1 MVNILRY
8 TLRPMKEKVSQS
20 GPQRLVSGGLWSIG
34 FMVLSG
40 FFWLLWGVQVSRQYG
55 PSGYGLFSMAQS
67 AYNFIWAFIF
77 GGIFEG
83 LIKFGT
89 EHLLEEDPNLTSFFS
104 KYVRYLTGISLIVFI
119 ILTAASFLIS
129 DTILRILTLSIA
141 FSFLFSGLKDSL
153 ASIIGSLKK
162 NKQLSIINSSR
173 AYIVFI
179 IGIVFILFGLPFY
192 TLPTLLLMAT
202 AGQLI
207 ISLFFCRPYL
217 KDLYLSNLK
226 IFRMENKRYFLSEDI
241 KNLKYILFFG
251 LFVSIGKISFNVMK
265 SLDIMVLN
273 LFFDYENIGIYSV
286 ADTASSLLF
295 YMTAFSLPIISSIS
309 EAWKIKDDKLMEEY
323 VKISVKYPLL
333 IGVPLTISIFALAE
347 PLVLGIYGTDFQ
359 AAVIPL
365 QILIVGTFLLMFGYT
380 LSSVLVGIG
389 KPKLSGGLM
398 AGAAVQYIFSLYV
411 LTPAFGFEGAALALT
426 LTGITSLFLIPFF
439 IKYYLKIN
447 IFSGIY
453 KILISGAIFA
463 IILFYIP
470 KSNIL
475 NLSLGYVAGLT
486 VFIISLKFTGY
497 IDREDITMLSSLRSQ
512 H

>member
-1 MVNILRY
+1 
-8 TLRPMKEKVSQS
+8 MKEEASQS
-20 GPQRLVSGGLWSIG
+20 GSRRLVSGGLWSIG

-40 FFWLLWGVQVSRQYG
+40 FIWLLWGVQVSRNYG
-55 PSGYGLFSMAQS
+55 PSGFGLFSMAQS

-89 EHLLEEDPNLTSFFS
+89 EHLLEDDSNPAYFFS
-104 KYVRYLTGISLIVFI
+104 NYVRYLTGISLVVFV
-119 ILTAASFLIS
+119 ILAAASFLIS

-141 FSFLFSGLKDSL
+141 FSFLFSGAKDSL
-153 ASIIGSLKK
+153 ASIVGALKR
-162 NKQLSIINSSR
+162 NRQLSIINSSR

-179 IGIVFILFGLPFY
+179 VGFVFILFDLPFY

-202 AGQLI
+202 IGQLLV
-207 ISLFFCRPYL
+207 SLFFCRPYL
-217 KDLYLSNLK
+217 KDLYLSILK
-226 IFRMENKRYFLSEDI
+226 IFRMENKRYFISEDLQ
-241 KNLKYILFFG
+241 NFKYLVFFG

-273 LFFDYENIGIYSV
+273 LFFDYENVGIYSV

-295 YMTAFSLPIISSIS
+295 YMTAFSIPIISSIS
-309 EAWKIKDDKLMEEY
+309 EAWKKKDDELMEEY

-347 PLVLGIYGTDFQ
+347 PLVLGIYGADFQ
-359 AAVIPL
+359 AAVVPL
-365 QILIVGTFLLMFGYT
+365 QILIVGTFMLMFGYT
-380 LSSVLVGIG
+380 LSAVLVGIG

-411 LTPAFGFEGAALALT
+411 LAPAFGFEGAALALT
-426 LTGITSLFLIPFF
+426 LTGVTSLFLIPFF
-439 IKYYLKIN
+439 IRYYLKIN
-447 IFSGIY
+447 IFSGIF
-453 KILISGAIFA
+453 KILVSGAIFA
-463 IILFYIP
+463 IILLYIP
-470 KSNIL
+470 KSNL
-475 NLSLGYVAGLT
+475 LTLSLGYAAGLV
-486 VFIISLKFTGY
+486 VFLISLKYTGY
-497 IDREDITMLSSLRSQ
+497 IDKEDITMLSSLRSQ

>member
-1 MVNILRY
+1 
-8 TLRPMKEKVSQS
+8 MKEKAPRS
-20 GPQRLVSGGLWSIG
+20 GPQQLVSGGLWSIG

-55 PSGYGLFSMAQS
+55 PAGYGLFSMAQS
-67 AYNFIWAFIF
+67 AYNFIWAFVF

-89 EHLLEEDPNLTSFFS
+89 EHLLEDDSNPAYFFS
-104 KYVRYLTGISLIVFI
+104 SYVRYLTGISLVVFV

-129 DTILRILTLSIA
+129 DTILKILTLSIA
-141 FSFLFSGLKDSL
+141 FSFLFSGVKDSL
-153 ASIIGSLKK
+153 ASIVGSLKRHR
-162 NKQLSIINSSR
+162 QLSIINSCR

-179 IGIVFILFGLPFY
+179 LGFAFILFGLPFY

-202 AGQLI
+202 IGQLLV
-207 ISLFFCRPYL
+207 SMFFCRSYL
-217 KDLYLSNLK
+217 KDLYLSILK
-226 IFRMENKRYFLSEDI
+226 IFRMKNKRYFVSEDI
-241 KNLKYILFFG
+241 QNFKYLIFFG

-273 LFFDYENIGIYSV
+273 LFFDYENVGIYSV

-295 YMTAFSLPIISSIS
+295 YMTAFSIPIISSIS
-309 EAWKIKDDKLMEEY
+309 EAWKKKDDELMEAY

-347 PLVLGIYGTDFQ
+347 PLILGIYGADFQ

-380 LSSVLVGIG
+380 LSAVLVGIG

-398 AGAAVQYIFSLYV
+398 AGAAIQYIFSLYV
-411 LTPAFGFEGAALALT
+411 LAPAFGFEGAALALT
-426 LTGITSLFLIPFF
+426 LTGVTSLFLIPFF

-447 IFSGIY
+447 IFSGIF
-453 KILISGAIFA
+453 KILASGAIFA
-463 IILFYIP
+463 VILFYIP
-470 KSNIL
+470 KSDFL
-475 NLSLGYVAGLT
+475 TLSLGYAAGLV
-486 VFIISLKFTGY
+486 VFIVSLKYTGY
-497 IDREDITMLSSLRSQ
+497 IDKEDISMLRSLRSQ

>member
-1 MVNILRY
+1 
-8 TLRPMKEKVSQS
+8 
-20 GPQRLVSGGLWSIG
+20 
-34 FMVLSG
+34 MVLSG

-55 PSGYGLFSMAQS
+55 PVGFGLFSMAQS

-89 EHLLEEDPNLTSFFS
+89 EHLLEDDQNPAYFFS
-104 KYVRYLTGISLIVFI
+104 NYVRYLTGISLVVFV
-119 ILTAASFLIS
+119 ILAASSFFVS

-141 FSFLFSGLKDSL
+141 FSFLFSGVKDSL
-153 ASIIGSLKK
+153 ASIIGSLKRHR
-162 NKQLSIINSSR
+162 QLSIINSSR
-173 AYIVFI
+173 AYIVF
-179 IGIVFILFGLPFY
+179 GLGFVFILFGLPFY
-192 TLPTLLLMAT
+192 SLPTLLLVAT

-217 KDLYLSNLK
+217 KDLYLSIRK
-226 IFRMENKRYFLSEDI
+226 VFRMENKRYFISEDLQ
-241 KNLKYILFFG
+241 NLKYILFFG

-273 LFFDYENIGIYSV
+273 IFFDYKNVGIYSV

-295 YMTAFSLPIISSIS
+295 YMTAFSIPIISSIS
-309 EAWKIKDDKLMEEY
+309 EAWKKKDDELMEDY

-347 PLVLGIYGTDFQ
+347 PLVIGIYGAEFQ

-380 LSSVLVGIG
+380 LSAVLVGIG

-411 LTPAFGFEGAALALT
+411 LAPAFGFEGAALALT
-426 LTGITSLFLIPFF
+426 LTGVTSLFLIPFF
-439 IKYYLKIN
+439 IRYYLKIN

-453 KILISGAIFA
+453 KILVSGVIFA
-463 IILFYIP
+463 IILFYVP
-470 KSNIL
+470 QTNFL
-475 NLSLGYVAGLT
+475 TLSLGYVVGLL
-486 VFIISLKFTGY
+486 VFLVMLKVTGY
-497 IDREDITMLSSLRSQ
+497 IDKEDIMMLSSLRS
-512 H
+512 